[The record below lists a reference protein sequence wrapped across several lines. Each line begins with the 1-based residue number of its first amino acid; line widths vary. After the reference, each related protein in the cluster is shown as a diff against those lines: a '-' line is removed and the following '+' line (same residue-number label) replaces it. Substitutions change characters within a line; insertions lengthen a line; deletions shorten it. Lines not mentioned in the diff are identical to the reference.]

1 MNFYQNR
8 VTNSSRIVVLT
19 LVLSLTLVAC
29 GGTGFLP
36 FTGGS
41 AEVDVIPDASQI
53 IDSSPQ
59 VQSAPAE
66 VQPLEQN
73 FEPILVYPGAEEN
86 LLNEIYTRVAPSVV
100 HIQVAAS
107 SGADLPEGF
116 NQPDDFLQRGQG
128 SGFVIDKEGHI
139 VTNNHVIE
147 DAVEVEVRFF
157 DGLSAR
163 AEVVATDPDSDLA
176 VIKVELDPVL
186 LHPVTLGNSDEVF
199 VGQRALALGNP
210 FGQTW
215 TLTAGI
221 VSAVGRTLQSGSSQF
236 SIPEMIQTDAAIN
249 PGNSGG
255 PLLDAA
261 GRVIGVNTL
270 ILSESRSSSGV
281 GFAVPVNIV
290 RQVAPE
296 LISSGSFEY
305 PYLGISGT
313 SLTLDLIEAMG
324 LDITQRGALVAQV
337 LDNGPASQAG
347 VRGSDEI
354 LNIGG
359 GQLAVGGD
367 LITAINGD
375 PISDMDDLIAYL
387 VEATRPGDVATLTVL
402 RTGTFLEIPVTLGV
416 RP

>member
-1 MNFYQNR
+1 MNFYQIR
-8 VTNSSRIVVLT
+8 ATTSRRMVVLS

-41 AEVDVIPDASQI
+41 AEADVIPDASQI
-53 IDSSPQ
+53 IETATQ
-59 VQSAPAE
+59 VQSAPVE

-73 FEPILVYPGAEEN
+73 LESILIDPGAEEK

-100 HIQVAAS
+100 HIQVAVTP
-107 SGADLPEGF
+107 GGELPEGF

-139 VTNNHVIE
+139 VTNNHVVE
-147 DAVEVEVRFF
+147 DAVEVEVKFF

-163 AEVVATDPDSDLA
+163 AEVVATDPDSDIA
-176 VIKVELDPVL
+176 VIKVDLDPAL
-186 LHPVTLGNSDEVF
+186 LHPVILGNSDEVF

-337 LDNGPASQAG
+337 LDNGPAGRAG

-354 LNIGG
+354 LNIDG

-402 RTGTFLEIPVTLGV
+402 RTGTFMDIPVTLGV